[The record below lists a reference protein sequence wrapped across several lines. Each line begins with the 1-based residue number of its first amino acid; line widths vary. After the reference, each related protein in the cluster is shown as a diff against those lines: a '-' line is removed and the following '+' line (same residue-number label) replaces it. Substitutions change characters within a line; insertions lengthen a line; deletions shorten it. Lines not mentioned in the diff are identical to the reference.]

1 MSLVSRLTLSLTLL
15 PLIGSCAEP
24 IEEPDETYAPPT
36 LPPEQ
41 VGDVF
46 EVAGT
51 FAYRFVMTQHVENAF
66 DDTVYDVQ
74 TVKNYL
80 VLNWEPGANEGEV
93 LHTAQLCLT
102 VLSEVS
108 GSTTTLRQGYYEN
121 TPATTYT
128 GSLSSSEIGATF
140 DLPQF
145 VELRGIDL
153 ADPLNDPL
161 PRPEEDNNDCD
172 NFEPPADV
180 FDYDGDGDVGYTV
193 FVDGALDADLWAVE
207 RFVFSASGTVY
218 DKDSVSGFVDGYIED
233 SFICSTKPNII
244 DPDIDIYPDEEPANN
259 FFEIVRAD
267 AGLTCSDLLDNLD
280 VLFPTD
286 E

>member
-1 MSLVSRLTLSLTLL
+1 MSTTFRVVVPLALFSLAV
-15 PLIGSCAEP
+15 GCADP
-24 IEEPDETYAPPT
+24 VEEPDETYAPPT

-41 VGDVF
+41 VGDLF

-51 FAYRFVMTQHVENAF
+51 YAYRFVMTQHVENAF

-80 VLNWEPGANEGEV
+80 VLNWEPGPNEGEV
-93 LHTAQLCLT
+93 LHTAKLCLT

-108 GSTTTLRQGYYEN
+108 GSTTTLRQGYYDN

-128 GSLSSSEIGATF
+128 ASLSSLEIGATL
-140 DLPQF
+140 DIPQL
-145 VELRGIDL
+145 VELRGITL
-153 ADPLNDPL
+153 GDPLNDPL

-172 NFEPPADV
+172 NFEPPSDV

-207 RFVFSASGTVY
+207 RFVFSAQGTVY
-218 DKDSVSGFVDGYIED
+218 DENYVSGFVEGYIED

-259 FFEIVRAD
+259 FFEIVRAEE
-267 AGLTCSDLLDNLD
+267 GLTCSDLIDDLD
-280 VLFPTD
+280 VYFPSD